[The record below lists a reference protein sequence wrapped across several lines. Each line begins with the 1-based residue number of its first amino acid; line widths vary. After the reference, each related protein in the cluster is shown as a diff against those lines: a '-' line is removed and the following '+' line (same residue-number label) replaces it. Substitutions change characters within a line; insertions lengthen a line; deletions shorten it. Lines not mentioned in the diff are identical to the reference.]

1 MWKILTITFTF
12 LVMAMSQEDS
22 GEFLTDQLT
31 LSQPGGADYAHHST
45 TSPPGFSDLATG
57 LYSNEEIA
65 DIIQQFNETLEA
77 EKLEKVPVLL
87 TVTSLVI
94 LNMPQ

>member
-1 MWKILTITFTF
+1 MWSSQKILILTFTF
-12 LVMAMSQEDS
+12 WVMAMSQEDS
-22 GEFLTDQLT
+22 G
-31 LSQPGGADYAHHST
+31 AK
-45 TSPPGFSDLATG
+45 
-57 LYSNEEIA
+57 YSNEEIA
-65 DIIQQFNETLEA
+65 NIIEQFSQQFNETLEA